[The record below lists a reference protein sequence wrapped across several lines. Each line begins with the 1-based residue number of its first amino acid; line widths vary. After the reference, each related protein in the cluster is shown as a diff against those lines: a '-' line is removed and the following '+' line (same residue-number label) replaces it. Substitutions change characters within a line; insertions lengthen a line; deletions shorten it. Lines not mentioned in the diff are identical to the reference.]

1 MELLDVLLDL
11 FFFLSGIA
19 CAVTIIRK
27 RKSFDLWV
35 SFPACA
41 AWIFKGMRLL
51 CFDWFIHSMKN
62 MKDERIFSF
71 YHNALR
77 VLQGLDTLIFFL
89 LLAAL
94 LRLIN
99 HWVFIYRYNK
109 TLKQLHKS

>member
-1 MELLDVLLDL
+1 MELLDVLWDL

-27 RKSFDLWV
+27 RKSFDLWI

-41 AWIFKGMRLL
+41 AWILKGMRLL

-62 MKDERIFSF
+62 MKDARIFSF
-71 YHNALR
+71 FRIAQR
-77 VLQGLDTLIFFL
+77 ILQGLDTLIFFL

-99 HWVFIYRYNK
+99 HWVFLYRYNK
-109 TLKQLHKS
+109 ALKQLHK

>member
-51 CFDWFIHSMKN
+51 CFDWFIHSITGAN
-62 MKDERIFSF
+62 SA
-71 YHNALR
+71 NTLNVTPLT
-77 VLQGLDTLIFFL
+77 VL
-89 LLAAL
+89 
-94 LRLIN
+94 
-99 HWVFIYRYNK
+99 VFI
-109 TLKQLHKS
+109 

>member
-19 CAVTIIRK
+19 CTVTIIRK

-62 MKDERIFSF
+62 MKDARIFSLSRIA
-71 YHNALR
+71 HR

-99 HWVFIYRYNK
+99 QQVFLYRYNK
-109 TLKQLHKS
+109 TLKQLHK